1 MAPLAEPGE
10 LVVYLNADETDD
22 SLPDGPLYRTL
33 PQRRLWTHVKLA
45 REMESASPGVLFVPA
60 HVIPL
65 RHPASVVTIHDLAF
79 RKAPHAFSRRER
91 SELDTATRWNC
102 RAAERIIAV
111 SHQTKADLVEA
122 YGVDTERV
130 TVIHHGVASHF
141 RPTSSDVQRELRER
155 LGLERPFLLTVG
167 TNHPRKNVGA
177 VLAIFESLCQR
188 GLDYD
193 LVVAGSSGSA
203 QSDLIDRVAQSPGA
217 DRIHLLGYVP
227 AEDLPALYGS
237 AELFMLLSW
246 YEGFG
251 MPVLEAM
258 ACSTA
263 VVGSNRGALPEV
275 AGPAALLVSPE
286 EIEQATDSIAE
297 LLGSAAQRQRRI
309 DAGLV
314 WSRRSTWDRAA
325 RMTLRVLRAVRDGE
339 DLNDDAMGWSEAA
352 MTFLARDLEQ
362 TT

>member
-10 LVVYLNADETDD
+10 LVVYLNADEPVS
-22 SLPDGPLYRTL
+22 SLPEGPLYRL
-33 PQRRLWTHVKLA
+33 IPQRRLWTHVKLA
-45 REMESASPGVLFVPA
+45 REMEAAPPTLLFVPS

-65 RHPASVVTIHDLAF
+65 RHPKSVVTIHDVAF
-79 RKAPHAFSRRER
+79 RKASHAFHRRER
-91 SELDTATRWNC
+91 SELDAATRWNC

-111 SHQTKADLVEA
+111 SHRTKDDVAQA
-122 YGVDTERV
+122 YGVDPGRIS
-130 TVIHHGVASHF
+130 VIHHGVASHF
-141 RPTSSDVQRELRER
+141 QPAPVAAQEDLRGR

-167 TNHPRKNVGA
+167 TNHPRKNLGA
-177 VLAIFESLCQR
+177 IVSIFESLRVR
-188 GLDYD
+188 GVDHD
-193 LVVAGSSGSA
+193 LVIAGSSGNA
-203 QSDLIDRVAQSPGA
+203 RDDLADRVAQSPFSES
-217 DRIHLLGYVP
+217 IHLPGYVS
-227 AEDLPALYGS
+227 AEDLPALYSS

-258 ACSTA
+258 ACGTA
-263 VVGSNRGALPEV
+263 VIAANTGALPEV
-275 AGPAALLVSPE
+275 AGPAALLTSPE
-286 EIEQATDSIAE
+286 GIEEATERVLE
-297 LLGSAAQRQRRI
+297 LLGSPGQRQRRI

-314 WSRRSTWDRAA
+314 WSRRFSWERAA

-362 TT
+362 AT